1 MVTTKASP
9 DGEPMRKDQQLSRV
23 DALRGFTAH
32 AAHAMFAEK
41 DLGTIESSKRA
52 DFTVFDRDLRECSEA
67 EILSARVL
75 LTIVDGRVVF
85 QVGD

>member
-1 MVTTKASP
+1 
-9 DGEPMRKDQQLSRV
+9 
-23 DALRGFTAH
+23 
-32 AAHAMFAEK
+32 MFAEK
-41 DLGTIESSKRA
+41 DLGTIEPSKRA